1 MNDDAMENDL
11 QSAEIQRLKEELA
24 ALAQGRE
31 PADFA
36 CDCSWTRIRT
46 SLLEETRSSDLH
58 LWRWAAIASCATLVT
73 LLSLAKFGAKD
84 VIPFAESRNPQI
96 WVSGFHSSPAQ
107 ADVVWAT
114 GYDYLPASYP
124 VK

>member
-1 MNDDAMENDL
+1 MNHDAMEKDL
-11 QSAEIQRLKEELA
+11 QSAEIQRLKEELS
-24 ALAQGRE
+24 ALAQSRE
-31 PADFA
+31 PADYA
-36 CDCSWTRIRT
+36 CECSWTRIRT
-46 SLLEETRSSDLH
+46 CLLEENRSQDLH
-58 LWRWAAIASCATLVT
+58 LWRWAAIGSCAALVAI
-73 LLSLAKFGAKD
+73 LSLTKSGTKD
-84 VIPFAESRNPQI
+84 APFAESRNPQI